1 MAGSSPH
8 AGVSEDPPSRSKSG
22 FPGNRFLEL
31 KPHRDAER
39 LRAVDQ
45 GLIPD
50 PLKPRRL
57 DEALPFLG
65 TCRDMC
71 PEFERHEREY
81 QNNSDKWERY
91 PGTFRIDP
99 KKAVKAFHRPAA
111 GNDQPLPSDVRP
123 PDILKSTLD
132 YLFKIL
138 LAKESLFDTHG
149 FIRDRT
155 RSIRQDFTLQ
165 NDRGPIAI
173 ECHERIARYHILC
186 LHFLRDK
193 EGVGSYQ
200 EQQELEQVR
209 KVLQSLNEFYDDY
222 RESNCFCPN
231 EAEFRA
237 YYLLTHLRDSDAARA
252 TERLPEK
259 VFSDQRLQSALQLQ
273 ILAQCG
279 NMSRAAGRRPANSPA
294 TLNAFTRLFKKV
306 SCPQTS
312 FLNACLLE
320 THFSEIRVSA
330 LKALR
335 SAQSRKYGAHVPLVE
350 IARLCNMSLEESFG
364 FCTACS
370 LTMSAGELDS
380 CTVEL
385 HRHAPFDGKFPVTFR
400 TAQSVF
406 VTKKGAHL
414 SIIDLIDGNLPATSH
429 PSPLPT
435 IFKAPKSVQRPP
447 ALPLAAPLFA
457 PAFSV
462 GPSGQKS
469 VTVDRSVFS
478 PIKSNPSITLS
489 PAVHPTP
496 LRTSQVSP
504 KNLRSAEQGLNRERT
519 KRSASLKSAQG
530 SPSSLSAS
538 GPIPSSK
545 KVPPVPIPAPS
556 LVPPSPFAALPTR
569 PPVVNHDKAI
579 ANLGAEILSSIVESS
594 IAHVA
599 QNTLLKRSMKAS
611 AESQRM
617 TENVISHFS
626 RNIETLVLSEV
637 VKDVVFDLAS
647 SSLLAIHDAKR
658 QRALLRSTFQ
668 KWKAISRACKSKVN
682 WKGLDSPSVP
692 NLHVGDISSI
702 WNPGKLKKVVSQ
714 YLYRKVL
721 STYQLS
727 IRRIQILIIT
737 PPKAPVAQAWLRCK
751 FDIAAGQS
759 RTQSSI
765 NEVSFCI
772 ELLDQSLDLQVITRY
787 HLILVWQEPT
797 EETSSFSTQLTK
809 ILQARSLRHICC
821 LGISWQ
827 AKPINALENSGER
840 DGLDQVELSLDT
852 PEVQLEQALQDRW
865 PVPLVSIALSMNNA
879 DRLLP
884 LTHIWRGV
892 HRKAV
897 SLLHAYVPMNDFGVT
912 VETKSQLKTSLLKFS
927 VDVLKILSGH
937 VGRMLHPPDDLLL
950 SSVVRTLNIT
960 HLSDMYACLL
970 FQSIAP
976 SDIVNLNPAP
986 SFFPPLMSSQPDNVD
1001 QHLGRY
1007 QSSLPQ
1013 STFSHNLSNLFDLEP
1028 QLSLVEFFE
1037 LFGQHLLAAWLD
1049 CITAYLHTSSS
1060 DGSDLDSSKPSS
1072 RALVSPQKAGTG
1084 LHEQVLL
1091 RQKLDSSFQVLQ
1103 RQVIDIFPRPLS
1115 LDHSTML
1122 ESVTIKDDQN
1132 APNVE
1137 DASPRNKK
1145 KRKADRLAELRLLVN
1160 QTREGLTSN

>member
-1 MAGSSPH
+1 MAGLRWARKLPLQASLRASEGGTCVKFETWPGVGELHRSTFGGDRNLQTYTHSQQSTFGIGSSVRFIHDVPVYNSCTEEVKALVARRTMAGSSPH

-385 HRHAPFDGKFPVTFR
+385 HRHAPFDGNP
-400 TAQSVF
+400 
-406 VTKKGAHL
+406 
-414 SIIDLIDGNLPATSH
+414 TS
-429 PSPLPT
+429 T
-435 IFKAPKSVQRPP
+435 

-647 SSLLAIHDAKR
+647 SSLLAIHDANDNV
-658 QRALLRSTFQ
+658 LYFDLPF
-668 KWKAISRACKSKVN
+668 KS
-682 WKGLDSPSVP
+682 GRLS
-692 NLHVGDISSI
+692 LHVGDISSI

-912 VETKSQLKTSLLKFS
+912 VETKSQLKTSLMKFS

-960 HLSDMYACLL
+960 HLSD
-970 FQSIAP
+970 I
-976 SDIVNLNPAP
+976 
-986 SFFPPLMSSQPDNVD
+986 QPDNVD

-1137 DASPRNKK
+1137 DA
-1145 KRKADRLAELRLLVN
+1145 VHV
-1160 QTREGLTSN
+1160 TRRSGRPID